1 MLIYFYLLEKILS
14 PRTNA
19 RFRSEG
25 ERRTEGVSSTW
36 GQGVLTASEA
46 VTAKKDVQWQ
56 GSGHQQLSIYG
67 KEPSNLTACSPGG
80 YGQGYGRVVV
90 RARATVTVM
99 VMVMVRVMSSRF
111 CCSEL
116 LWPQREWPWA
126 GKGSG
131 SAPLVPSGPSQGR
144 QSHFCQPDHQCGSGG
159 SSSLGDSTAA
169 RAVTI

>member
-56 GSGHQQLSIYG
+56 GSGHQQLSIHG
-67 KEPSNLTACSPGG
+67 KEPSNLTARSPGG
-80 YGQGYGRVVV
+80 YGQGYGRV
-90 RARATVTVM
+90 RARAM
-99 VMVMVRVMSSRF
+99 VGLWLGFGLRSR
-111 CCSEL
+111 
-116 LWPQREWPWA
+116 LWLWLW
-126 GKGSG
+126 SG
-131 SAPLVPSGPSQGR
+131 L
-144 QSHFCQPDHQCGSGG
+144 
-159 SSSLGDSTAA
+159 
-169 RAVTI
+169 